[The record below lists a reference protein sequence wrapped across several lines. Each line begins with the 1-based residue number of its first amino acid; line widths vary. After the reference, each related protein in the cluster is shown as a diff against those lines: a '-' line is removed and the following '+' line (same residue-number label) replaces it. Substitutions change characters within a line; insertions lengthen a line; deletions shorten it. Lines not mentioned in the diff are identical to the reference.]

1 MSSRQRT
8 PRHRGGPHPRAT
20 TDAGANTIAVAVLF
34 PLVLLL
40 TFAIWETAL
49 FYQARSLAT
58 AAAEQGLT
66 AARAQ
71 HGNAALGIAAAQQ
84 FVATAPPAMNTPVV
98 TGTRTATQASIT
110 VSGTAIST
118 LPEWILPPVS
128 VTKSGP
134 VERITQPGETSGVGL
149 GLPGIGG

>member
-1 MSSRQRT
+1 MSSTQRLS
-8 PRHRGGPHPRAT
+8 RLRGGPHRRAT
-20 TDAGANTIAVAVLF
+20 TDQGANTIAVAVLF
-34 PLVLLL
+34 PLVIVL

-71 HGNAALGIAAAQQ
+71 HGNAGLGIAAAQQ

-98 TGTRTATQASIT
+98 TGHRTATEASIT

-118 LPEWILPPVS
+118 LPEWLLPPVS
-128 VTKSGP
+128 VTKAAP
-134 VERITQPGETSGVGL
+134 VERVTQPGEIGGL
-149 GLPGIGG
+149 GLLGGGD

>member
-1 MSSRQRT
+1 MSSAAHT
-8 PRHRGGPHPRAT
+8 PHHRGGPHDRAT
-20 TDAGANTIAVAVLF
+20 TDTGANTIAVAVLF

-98 TGTRTATQASIT
+98 TGHRSATEASIT
-110 VSGTAIST
+110 VRGTAIST

-128 VTKSGP
+128 VTKAGP
-134 VERITQPGETSGVGL
+134 VERITQPGESGGL
-149 GLPGIGG
+149 GLLGIGG